1 MATKTLKLSTVV
13 LKFPDVI
20 AVFIVYA
27 KAIYTAMIG
36 NPLFAALATKVTNL
50 SVDITALYDAETGFK
65 TTPPTKT
72 IQQRDK
78 ALEKVKADLRSLR
91 NDVQAIADADPTNA
105 EAIIAGAGMA
115 AKDQAVHG
123 KQKNSAKYGV
133 DPGSVVLTAEGA
145 GAHEWR
151 VSTDEKE
158 WTQLSP
164 TLKAKA
170 TVKDLKAGITYY
182 FQNRKMLRNDE
193 RTEWSQSVRIM
204 AR

>member
-1 MATKTLKLSTVV
+1 MTTKTLRRSIVV
-13 LKFPDVI
+13 LKFPQVI

-27 KAIYTAMIG
+27 KAIHTAMSQST
-36 NPLFAALATKVTNL
+36 LFTALAGKVTNL

-72 IQQRDK
+72 IQQRDI
-78 ALEKVKADLRSLR
+78 ALERVKADLRSLR
-91 NDVQAIADADPTNA
+91 NDVQAMADADPVNA
-105 EAIIAGAGMA
+105 EAIIAAAGMSSRYLG
-115 AKDQAVHG
+115 VHG
-123 KQKNSAKYGV
+123 KQSNKADDGV
-133 DPGSVVLTAEGA
+133 ESGSVKLTAEGA

-151 VSTDEKE
+151 MSIDEKE
-158 WTQLSP
+158 WIQVSP

-170 TVKDLKAGITYY
+170 TVKDLKVGVTYY

-193 RTEWSQSVRIM
+193 KTEWSQSVRIM